1 MMTRLF
7 ATVLMVPAVGLLMA
21 IALVLI
27 TGMTIIVC
35 AADFIFDPGSL
46 LRRTDSRAEVTK

>member
-1 MMTRLF
+1 MTRIL
-7 ATVLMVPAVGLLMA
+7 ATVIMVPTVGLLMA
-21 IALVLI
+21 LAIVLI

>member
-1 MMTRLF
+1 MTRLF

-21 IALVLI
+21 LALVLI

-35 AADFIFDPGSL
+35 AADFLFDPGSL
-46 LRRTDSRAEVTK
+46 LRRVDQRAEATK

>member
-1 MMTRLF
+1 MTRLF

-21 IALVLI
+21 LALVLI

-35 AADFIFDPGSL
+35 AADFFFDPGSL
-46 LRRTDSRAEVTK
+46 LRRVDPRAEVAK

>member
-1 MMTRLF
+1 MTRLF

-21 IALVLI
+21 LALVLI

-35 AADFIFDPGSL
+35 AADFFLDPGSL
-46 LRRTDSRAEVTK
+46 LRRTDSRAEVTE